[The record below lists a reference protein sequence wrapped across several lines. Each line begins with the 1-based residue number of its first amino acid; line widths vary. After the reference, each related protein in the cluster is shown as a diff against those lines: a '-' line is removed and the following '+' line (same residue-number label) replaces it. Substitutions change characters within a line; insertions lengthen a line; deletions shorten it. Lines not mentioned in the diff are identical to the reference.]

1 LVLFFLNYDINK
13 RKLRAET
20 RNTELDAD
28 LKSIKLINDLTEK
41 INNQEV
47 RINKLETEVKAL
59 KGENHNISHELS
71 IYEEAAKKLAF
82 CPNAKSCPMEKEY
95 HRLKENK

>member
-1 LVLFFLNYDINK
+1 
-13 RKLRAET
+13 
-20 RNTELDAD
+20 
-28 LKSIKLINDLTEK
+28 
-41 INNQEV
+41 V